1 MSIFE
6 RFAAAFP
13 IVSDEGKRWARE
25 GPLITDLARTAG
37 ERKGRVL
44 DLACGSGFH
53 ARHLAL
59 EGFAV
64 TAVEQSA
71 EAIEAGRSLAG
82 SDRVDWVEGDITRP
96 VAGEYDLALLV
107 GNTLSLFGERALVE
121 RTVETAARSLV
132 PRGVLVVHVIDYD
145 YLRAHPVTIRRDGEL
160 DCSPVTFEKRI
171 RAEEPGALITITVTA
186 QTDSAPRIESGTQR
200 LHEHGAVLLKEI
212 ASRFG
217 LELRDEFGGMD
228 GSARSPGETKDVVL
242 VCEKPA
248 AGEVG
253 P

>member
-1 MSIFE
+1 MSIFG

-13 IVSDEGKRWARE
+13 LVSNEDERWARE

-59 EGFAV
+59 EGFTV
-64 TAVEQSA
+64 TGVDLSA

-82 SDRVDWVEGDITRP
+82 GGKVDWVEDDITRP

-107 GNTLSLFGERALVE
+107 GNTLSLFEERVQVE
-121 RTVETAARSLV
+121 RTVGTAARALV

-145 YLRAHPVTIRRDGEL
+145 YLRAHPVRIRRDGEL
-160 DCSPVTFEKRI
+160 GGRPVTFEKRI
-171 RAEEPGALITITVTA
+171 RADETGALITITVTA
-186 QTDSAPRIESGTQR
+186 HADTTPRTDSGTQR
-200 LHEHGAVLLKEI
+200 LHERGAVLLKEI

-228 GSARSPGETKDVVL
+228 GSARGRGETRDIVL
-242 VCEKPA
+242 VCGKRP
-248 AGEVG
+248 
-253 P
+253 

>member
-1 MSIFE
+1 MVIFE

-13 IVSDEGKRWARE
+13 LVSNEDERWARA
-25 GPLITDLARTAG
+25 GPLTTDLARAAG
-37 ERKGRVL
+37 GRKGRVL

-59 EGFAV
+59 EGFEV
-64 TAVEQSA
+64 TGVDQSA
-71 EAIEAGRSLAG
+71 RAIEAGRSLAG
-82 SDRVDWVEGDITRP
+82 GGKVDWVEGDITRP

-107 GNTLSLFGERALVE
+107 GNTLSLFAERTQVE
-121 RTVETAARSLV
+121 RTVEAAARALV

-160 DCSPVTFEKRI
+160 GGRPVTFEKRI
-171 RAEEPGALITITVTA
+171 RAEEAGALITITVTTH
-186 QTDSAPRIESGTQR
+186 TDTTPRADSGTQR
-200 LHEHGAVLLKEI
+200 LHEHGAPVLKEI

-228 GSARSPGETKDVVL
+228 RSARSRGETRDVVL
-242 VCEKPA
+242 VCEKPE
-248 AGEVG
+248 GREVG
-253 P
+253 R